1 MSELD
6 QTPLWKRTL
15 LREEERTYAKFFWS
29 RGVLSLCSGVVTI
42 TFWLHTGVEV
52 REGFSSSSVSCLVQ
66 KFKNCT
72 AQGRKIEDTQS
83 EASHHKPIFFLN
95 MRETLKQ
102 EQCS

>member
-1 MSELD
+1 ME
-6 QTPLWKRTL
+6 KGGG
-15 LREEERTYAKFFWS
+15 RTYAKFFCS

-72 AQGRKIEDTQS
+72 AQERKIEDIQS
-83 EASHHKPIFFLN
+83 QAAQHCIRSHSFFLN
-95 MRETLKQ
+95 MRETLK
-102 EQCS
+102 

>member
-1 MSELD
+1 M
-6 QTPLWKRTL
+6 WKRK
-15 LREEERTYAKFFWS
+15 ERTYVKFFWS

-72 AQGRKIEDTQS
+72 AQERKVEDIQS
-83 EASHHKPIFFLN
+83 QAAQHCITSHYFFLN
-95 MRETLKQ
+95 MRETLR
-102 EQCS
+102 